1 MISYQRKNIIPLRE
15 CANVSTKRNIALL
28 SSIICNNMPS
38 VKFTEVLK
46 YAEITNTFYF
56 DIRPCHKCIL
66 LMQFECRNSLQQKLK
81 RVQN

>member
-1 MISYQRKNIIPLRE
+1 
-15 CANVSTKRNIALL
+15 
-28 SSIICNNMPS
+28 MPS

-66 LMQFECRNSLQQKLK
+66 LMQFECKNSLQQKLK